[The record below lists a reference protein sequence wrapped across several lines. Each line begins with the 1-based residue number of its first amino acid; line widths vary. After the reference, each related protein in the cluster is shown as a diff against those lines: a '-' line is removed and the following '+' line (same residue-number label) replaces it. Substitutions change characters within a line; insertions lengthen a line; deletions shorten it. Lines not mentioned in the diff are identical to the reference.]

1 MTVTLLAALGA
12 VVALQVVVWVI
23 SVRRVDASIVDIAWG
38 LSFTVM
44 AWVGFA
50 TGDGASGRSWLLA
63 LLVSLWGVRLAVYLA
78 RRNLPHGEDPRYAAM
93 RRKRPDSFA
102 LWSLGSVFLLQAALA
117 WVVALP
123 VTLAMSDPTPASLSP
138 LTWVGVALWAVGV
151 FFEAVGD
158 AQLAR
163 FKADPANKGAVM
175 DRGLWRYTR
184 HPNYF
189 GDFCVWWGLFV
200 VAAETGRALVGVI
213 GPVLMSVL
221 LTRVSGK
228 DLLEKTIGKRRPG
241 YAEYV
246 RRTNAFFPGPPKRA

>member
-1 MTVTLLAALGA
+1 MTVTLTAALAA
-12 VVALQVVVWVI
+12 VVAMQVVVWAI
-23 SVRRVDASIVDIAWG
+23 SVRRSDASIVDIAWG
-38 LSFTVM
+38 LSFVLM

-63 LLVSLWGVRLAVYLA
+63 VLVSLWGLRLAVYLA
-78 RRNLPHGEDPRYAAM
+78 RRNLPHGEDQRYAAM
-93 RRKRPDSFA
+93 RRKRPDTFA
-102 LWSLGSVFLLQAALA
+102 VWSLGSVFLLQAGLA

-123 VTLAMSDPTPASLSP
+123 VTLAMSDPTPATLSP

-151 FFEAVGD
+151 FFESVGD

-163 FKADPANKGAVM
+163 FKADPANKGKVM

-200 VAAETGRALVGVI
+200 VAAETGRALIGVI

-228 DLLEKTIGKRRPG
+228 DLLEKTIGRRRPG

-246 RRTNAFFPGPPKRA
+246 RRTNAFFPGPPKRG